1 MGEMMKIPVPFVGWI
16 EVEDA
21 EDAQAMLRKQLEIQ
35 QTEIMRLAGEVSN
48 AYQKGWSDAI
58 DAATK
63 RLRKGFEDDD
73 IS

>member
-1 MGEMMKIPVPFVGWI
+1 MKIPVPFVGWI

-35 QTEIMRLAGEVSN
+35 QTEIMRLAQEATN
-48 AYQKGWSDAI
+48 AYQRGWSDAI

-63 RLRKGFEDDD
+63 RLRKGLEDND